1 MKIKKYIADSMPEA
15 LQKVKDDLGPRAVL
29 LNTRQLKKDGALGL
43 LSKRK
48 VEITAA
54 LDDAPPPAQKA
65 PAQAAAASTPAQ
77 PPARP
82 PARQT
87 SSEDLR
93 PAERPTDPRSPT
105 PDPRREGPG
114 ETAWAD
120 RLSPRREGPG
130 ETAWA
135 DRLSKEIRDLKESLR
150 TLTQAQ
156 NHRAGR
162 LPLPGE
168 LRGLSRRLEHAGFEE
183 AVISSAVERLLVE
196 PGPGGF
202 EDREKLERQAARLL
216 THALPPPA
224 ATAVKEGLR
233 TVAAF
238 VGASGVG
245 KTTAAAKI
253 AAEFALRSQARVCL
267 VAADVERVGG
277 LDQMRA
283 LAGMIGVPLE
293 VVYTPEEMSKVIR
306 GRRDVDLILI
316 DTAGIG
322 PREQDKLKAL
332 QEILREAAPN
342 ETHLILSAATSAP
355 QMADTAEAFQAIGVN
370 RLLFTKLD
378 ETTRLGGVLTMA
390 SRSNLP
396 LSYLTDGRSV
406 PGDIRPADLME
417 LALLTIK

>member
-29 LNTRQLKKDGALGL
+29 LNTRQIKKDGALGL

-54 LDDAPPPAQKA
+54 LDDAPAPAPKSAQPSSRLSPAQT
-65 PAQAAAASTPAQ
+65 TP
-77 PPARP
+77 
-82 PARQT
+82 
-87 SSEDLR
+87 EGLR
-93 PAERPTDPRSPT
+93 PAERPPDPRSPT
-105 PDPRREGPG
+105 PDPRREGG
-114 ETAWAD
+114 GRETLWAD
-120 RLSPRREGPG
+120 RLSRE
-130 ETAWA
+130 
-135 DRLSKEIRDLKESLR
+135 IQDLKESLK

-156 NHRAGR
+156 NHRAGG
-162 LPLPGE
+162 LLLPGE
-168 LRGLSRRLEHAGFEE
+168 LRGLSQRLEHAGFET
-183 AVISSAVERLLVE
+183 AIISSVVERLLVE

-202 EDREKLERQAARLL
+202 EDRESLERQAARLL
-216 THALPPPA
+216 TQAMPSPA
-224 ATAVKEGLR
+224 ATSVKQGLR

-253 AAEFALRSQARVCL
+253 AAEFALRAQMRVCL

-316 DTAGIG
+316 DTAGVG
-322 PREQDKLKAL
+322 PRERDKLKAL
-332 QEILREAAPN
+332 EQILKEAAPN
-342 ETHLILSAATSAP
+342 ETHLILSATTSAP
-355 QMADTAEAFQAIGVN
+355 QMADTAEVFRPVGVN

-378 ETTRLGGVLTMA
+378 ETTRLGSALTMA
-390 SRSNLP
+390 SRPDLP

-406 PGDIRPADLME
+406 PGDIRPADPME
-417 LALLTIK
+417 LALLAITGKCKM

>member
-1 MKIKKYIADSMPEA
+1 MPEA

-29 LNTRQLKKDGALGL
+29 LNTRQIKKDGALGL

-54 LDDAPPPAQKA
+54 LDDAPPPGQKA
-65 PAQAAAASTPAQ
+65 PSQAAAPKPAQARPAQ
-77 PPARP
+77 PSAQAPSENL
-82 PARQT
+82 RQT
-87 SSEDLR
+87 
-93 PAERPTDPRSPT
+93 ERPLDPRSQLPT
-105 PDPRREGPG
+105 PQREGAG
-114 ETAWAD
+114 D
-120 RLSPRREGPG
+120 SG
-130 ETAWA
+130 WA

-183 AVISSAVERLLVE
+183 AVVFSVVERLLIE

-202 EDREKLERQAARLL
+202 EDREKLDSQAARLL

-224 ATAVKEGLR
+224 ATAVKQGLR

-245 KTTAAAKI
+245 KTTAAAKL
-253 AAEFALRSQARVCL
+253 AAEFALRSQTKVCL

-293 VVYTPEEMSKVIR
+293 VVYTPEEMSRVIR

-332 QEILREAAPN
+332 QETLKEAAPN
-342 ETHLILSAATSAP
+342 ETHLVLSAATGAP
-355 QMADTAEAFQAIGVN
+355 QMADTAEAFQAVGVN

-390 SRSNLP
+390 SRSSLP

-417 LALLTIK
+417 LALLAITGK

>member
-105 PDPRREGPG
+105 PD
-114 ETAWAD
+114 
-120 RLSPRREGPG
+120 PRREGPG

>member
-54 LDDAPPPAQKA
+54 LDDAPPAQKT
-65 PAQAAAASTPAQ
+65 PASAQPGVPPKPAQ
-77 PPARP
+77 PPSRPPSGQTAPEGARPVERPDPRP
-82 PARQT
+82 PA
-87 SSEDLR
+87 
-93 PAERPTDPRSPT
+93 
-105 PDPRREGPG
+105 PDPRREGRG
-114 ETAWAD
+114 EA
-120 RLSPRREGPG
+120 
-130 ETAWA
+130 AWA
-135 DRLSKEIRDLKESLR
+135 DRLSKELQDLKESLR
-150 TLTQAQ
+150 TLAQ
-156 NHRAGR
+156 SHPPRPSGGPP
-162 LPLPGE
+162 LLPGE
-168 LRGLSRRLEHAGFEE
+168 LRGLFQRLDHAGFEG
-183 AVISSAVERLLVE
+183 AAPVVEQLLAD

-202 EDREKLERQAARLL
+202 GDREKLNRQAARLL
-216 THALPPPA
+216 TRGMPPPA
-224 ATAVKEGLR
+224 PTAVRQGVR

-253 AAEFALRSQARVCL
+253 AAEFALRAGAKVCL

-293 VVYTPEEMSKVIR
+293 VVYTPDEMAKVIR
-306 GRRDVDLILI
+306 GRREMDLILI
-316 DTAGIG
+316 DTAGVG
-322 PREQDKLKAL
+322 PRERDRLRAL
-332 QEILREAAPN
+332 EEILREAAPN
-342 ETHLILSAATSAP
+342 EIHLTLSATTGAP
-355 QMADTAEAFQAIGVN
+355 LMADTAEAFRAVGVN

-390 SRSNLP
+390 SRSDLP
-396 LSYLTDGRSV
+396 LSYLIDGRSV
-406 PGDIRPADLME
+406 PGDIRPADPVE
-417 LALLTIK
+417 LALLSIK

>member
-82 PARQT
+82 PSRQP

-93 PAERPTDPRSPT
+93 PAERPSEPRSST
-105 PDPRREGPG
+105 PAPQRE
-114 ETAWAD
+114 A
-120 RLSPRREGPG
+120 PG

-135 DRLSKEIRDLKESLR
+135 DRLSKEIRDLKDSLR

-183 AVISSAVERLLVE
+183 TVISSVVEKLLVE

-202 EDREKLERQAARLL
+202 EDREKLDRQAARLL
-216 THALPPPA
+216 THALPPPS
-224 ATAVKEGLR
+224 ATAVKGGLR

-293 VVYTPEEMSKVIR
+293 VVYTPEEMSRVIR

-355 QMADTAEAFQAIGVN
+355 QMADTAEAFQAVGVN

-406 PGDIRPADLME
+406 PGDIRPADLIE
-417 LALLTIK
+417 LALLAIK